1 MWVDNLH
8 QTILD
13 AEEWKCSNNISNGN
27 AIMLTGQKISINEI
41 ESIFS
46 KAVDDHYIIYFKLKS
61 GKTYPYMATDT
72 SHHSEMIKEQLL
84 QDIHSAN
91 EFTVLRGDNT
101 CAKLKIRQYLR
112 NHPEEESENQMI

>member
-1 MWVDNLH
+1 MWTDNLH
-8 QTILD
+8 QIILD
-13 AEEWKCSNNISNGN
+13 AEEWKCSTSTSNGN

-46 KAVDDHYIIYFKLKS
+46 KIVDDHYIIYFKLKS

-72 SHHSEMIKEQLL
+72 SHHAEIIKEQLL

-101 CAKLKIRQYLR
+101 CAKLKIKQYQR
-112 NHPEEESENQMI
+112 NHPNNDSEN